1 MIRKILLAVLLVMIV
16 LVPLFAETYPHYLY
30 GQIRT
35 SVVFEINIMEEVL
48 PFDLDGPLVQYNSSY
63 TSVATGLRLGTYR
76 LISNN
81 KNLKMIVSHTPLV
94 LRDDTVTENNE
105 INYRLYLMTEVGSP
119 GFVST
124 TGSEVEII
132 GSEVASGEM
141 VSLVD
146 KYIYLTLDEGSS
158 ESTVNKVEALE
169 QGTYES
175 TITFELWVR

>member
-1 MIRKILLAVLLVMIV
+1 MIKKLLIVVMLILI
-16 LVPLFAETYPHYLY
+16 LVPLYAETHAHYLY

-35 SVVFEINIMEEVL
+35 AIVFEVNILEEVL
-48 PFDLDGPLVQYNSSY
+48 PFDLRGSLVQYNSSY
-63 TSVATGLRLGTYR
+63 LSVATGLRLGTYR

-81 KNLKMIVSHTPLV
+81 KNIKVVVTHTPLR
-94 LRDDTVTENNE
+94 LRDESVTENNE

-124 TGSEVEII
+124 TGSAVEIV
-132 GSEVASGEM
+132 GNEASSDNIM

-146 KYIYLTLDEGSS
+146 KYLYLTLDEGSA
-158 ESTVNKVEALE
+158 ESTAGKVEALAE
-169 QGTYES
+169 GTYES

>member
-1 MIRKILLAVLLVMIV
+1 MIKRFFLALLLMLT
-16 LVPLFAETYPHYLY
+16 LVPLYADYYEHYIY

-35 SVVFEINIMEEVL
+35 AVVFEVNIMEEVL
-48 PFDLDGPLVQYNSSY
+48 PFDLSGSLVQYNSSY
-63 TSVATGLRLGTYR
+63 LSVATGLRLGTYR

-81 KNLKMIVSHTPLV
+81 ANLKIVVSHTPLRLV
-94 LRDDTVTENNE
+94 DETVTENNE

-124 TGSEVEII
+124 TGSAVEIV
-132 GSEVASGEM
+132 GSEVATKDM

-146 KYIYLTLDEGSS
+146 KYMYITLDEGSA
-158 ESTVNKVEALE
+158 EATANKVAAIEA
-169 QGTYES
+169 GTYES